1 MDNYIGRLLDN
12 RYEILEVIGTGGMAV
27 VYKALCHRLNRM
39 VAIKILKDEFSR
51 DQEFRRRFHAESQA
65 VAMLSHPN
73 IVSVYDVSRSGD
85 VDYIVMELIDGIT
98 LKQYLEKKGRLN
110 WRETLHFSMQ
120 IAKALEHAHS
130 RGIIHRDIKPHNIMI
145 LKDGSIKVADFGI
158 ARIGSAQNTLTR
170 EALGSVHYISPE
182 QAKGAHVDNR
192 TDLYSL
198 GVVMYEMLT
207 GRTPYD
213 GETPVSVAIQ
223 HINGGAP
230 LPGEIA
236 DGIPRGIEQI
246 TMHAM
251 AANPDERY
259 GSATEMLHDM
269 EEFRKNPGM
278 TFLYFGGVALE
289 TSVQAHTPRP
299 AYPAPARSEA
309 ERYAAARSKNN
320 SRTPEERRA
329 ERERR
334 EAEQAAEKKR
344 KLAVILISAGA
355 ALVVLLLIIL
365 AVTLF
370 GGGKEPVSTVDTV
383 TVPNFVGMEIDKIN
397 PDDYPELNI
406 DLAGATYDYNE
417 NYPKGQVYDQSP
429 KAYDKVKGGKT
440 RTVTLKVS
448 LGEETNKMRNL
459 VNQTDTSAI
468 AQLNAMNLG
477 LKITTKEE
485 PSETV
490 PAGYITRTE
499 PAADTELTKN
509 QAVTLYVS
517 LGSTKMPE
525 LKQQT
530 KANADALLKA
540 MGLNLKVTFLEEESD
555 TVEEGSVTRT
565 EPASGSELSKG
576 QSVTVYVSKGNGKV
590 NVPPVKGLD
599 VMDAIKLLRENNLK
613 YEIKRVFNE
622 KEEKDRVISQSE
634 EPNTQVPKDTI
645 VILEVSDGPAPTDPP
660 TQPPTEPT
668 QPSTDPTQP
677 SENPAG

>member
-27 VYKALCHRLNRM
+27 VYKALCHRLNRL

-85 VDYIVMELIDGIT
+85 VDYIVMELIEGIT

-192 TDLYSL
+192 SDLYSL

-230 LPGEIA
+230 LPSEIA
-236 DGIPRGIEQI
+236 EGVPRGIEQI

-251 AANPDERY
+251 AVNPDERY
-259 GSATEMLHDM
+259 ASATEMLHDM
-269 EEFRKNPGM
+269 EEFRKNPGI
-278 TFLYFGGVALE
+278 TFLYFGGNVP
-289 TSVQAHTPRP
+289 QAPISRPAAPRP
-299 AYPAPARSEA
+299 AAHQPVPRTEA
-309 ERYAAARSKNN
+309 ERYAAARRSAN
-320 SRTPEERRA
+320 RTPEERRA

-334 EAEQAAEKKR
+334 EAKEKEEKKR
-344 KLAVILISAGA
+344 RLTLILILSGAGLALILLIVLAVS
-355 ALVVLLLIIL
+355 
-365 AVTLF
+365 LF
-370 GGGKEPVSTVDTV
+370 GGGKEPVNPSDTIEM
-383 TVPNFVGMEIDKIN
+383 PNFVGTVFEEIN
-397 PDDYPELNI
+397 PDNYPELKI
-406 DLAGATYDYNE
+406 DIDNPTYEYNDT
-417 NYPKGQVYDQSP
+417 YPKGQVFDQTP
-429 KAYDKVKGGKT
+429 KAGEAVKSGRK
-440 RTVTLKVS
+440 VTLKVS
-448 LGEETNKMRNL
+448 LGKEESNKMPDL
-459 VNQTDTSAI
+459 TGQTDTSAI
-468 AQLNAMNLG
+468 AQLNGMNLG
-477 LKITTKEE
+477 LKVTTKEE
-485 PSETV
+485 SSETV
-490 PAGYITRTE
+490 LAGYVIRTE
-499 PAADTELTKN
+499 PAADVELQKD
-509 QAVTLYVS
+509 QSVTVYVS
-517 LGSTKMPE
+517 LGSTKMPD
-525 LKQQT
+525 LKNQS
-530 KANADALLKA
+530 KANAAALLDA
-540 MGLNLKVTFLEEESD
+540 TGLKLRVTYLEEESD
-555 TVEEGSVTRT
+555 TVEEGNVTRT
-565 EPASGSELSKG
+565 EPASKSELSKG
-576 QSVTVYVSKGNGKV
+576 QTVTVYISKGNGKV
-590 NVPPVKGLD
+590 KVPAVKGLD
-599 VMDAIKLLRENNLK
+599 IMDAIKLLRDNNLQ
-613 YEIKRVFNE
+613 YSINRVFNE

-634 EPNTQVPKDTI
+634 EANTQVPKDTV
-645 VILEVSDGPAPTDPP
+645 VILEVSDGPAPTDPIV
-660 TQPPTEPT
+660 PP
-668 QPSTDPTQP
+668 TDPTTPPTDPTTP
-677 SENPAG
+677 SDEAAG

>member
-27 VYKALCHRLNRM
+27 VYKALCHRLNRL

-85 VDYIVMELIDGIT
+85 VDYIVMELIEGIT

-182 QAKGAHVDNR
+182 QAKGGHVDCR
-192 TDLYSL
+192 SDLYSL

-223 HINGGAP
+223 HINGGATP
-230 LPGEIA
+230 PSELVE
-236 DGIPRGIEQI
+236 GIPRGIEQI

-251 AANPDERY
+251 EVNPDDRY
-259 GSATEMLHDM
+259 TSATEMLHDM

-278 TFLYFGGVALE
+278 TFLYFGGVAPQAP
-289 TSVQAHTPRP
+289 VQQRPVQRP
-299 AYPAPARSEA
+299 AAPRSEA
-309 ERYAAARSKNN
+309 ERYAAARRQNN
-320 SRTPEERRA
+320 PRSAEERRK

-334 EAEQAAEKKR
+334 EAEQAEEKKR
-344 KLAVILISAGA
+344 RLKLILILSGAGLAVILLIVLAIS
-355 ALVVLLLIIL
+355 
-365 AVTLF
+365 LF
-370 GGGKEPVSTVDTV
+370 GGGKQPSNTVDTIV
-383 TVPNFVGMEIDKIN
+383 VPNFVGMEIEKIN
-397 PDDYPELNI
+397 PEDYPELNI
-406 DLAGATYDYNE
+406 DITGATYEYNE
-417 NYPKGQVYDQSP
+417 NYPKGQVFDQSP
-429 KAYDKVKGGKT
+429 KANDRVKGGKT

-448 LGEETNKMRNL
+448 LGNETNKMPNL
-459 VNQTDTSAI
+459 VNQTDSSAI
-468 AQLNAMNLG
+468 AQLNAMELG

-485 PSETV
+485 SSETV
-490 PAGYITRTE
+490 LAGYVIRTE
-499 PAADTELTKN
+499 PTADTELTKN
-509 QAVTLYVS
+509 QAVTVYVS

-525 LKQQT
+525 LKNQT
-530 KANADALLKA
+530 KANAEALLDA
-540 MGLNLKVTFLEEESD
+540 MGLNLKYTFLEEESD
-555 TVEEGSVTRT
+555 DVAEGNVTRT
-565 EPASGSELSKG
+565 EPASKSELSKG
-576 QSVTVYVSKGNGKV
+576 QNVTVYISKGNGKV
-590 NVPPVKGLD
+590 DVPPVEGLD
-599 VMDAIKLLRENNLK
+599 VMDAIKLLRDAGLK
-613 YEIKRVFNE
+613 YETKRVFNE
-622 KEEKDRVISQSE
+622 KEEKDRVIHQSE
-634 EPNTQVPKDTI
+634 KANTQVPKDTI
-645 VILEVSDGPAPTDPP
+645 VVLEVSDGPAPTDPP
-660 TQPPTEPT
+660 TQPTTPPTEPT
-668 QPSTDPTQP
+668 EPSTEP
-677 SENPAG
+677 STEEAAG

>member
-1 MDNYIGRLLDN
+1 M
-12 RYEILEVIGTGGMAV
+12 
-27 VYKALCHRLNRM
+27 
-39 VAIKILKDEFSR
+39 
-51 DQEFRRRFHAESQA
+51 
-65 VAMLSHPN
+65 P
-73 IVSVYDVSRSGD
+73 
-85 VDYIVMELIDGIT
+85 
-98 LKQYLEKKGRLN
+98 
-110 WRETLHFSMQ
+110 
-120 IAKALEHAHS
+120 
-130 RGIIHRDIKPHNIMI
+130 
-145 LKDGSIKVADFGI
+145 
-158 ARIGSAQNTLTR
+158 
-170 EALGSVHYISPE
+170 
-182 QAKGAHVDNR
+182 
-192 TDLYSL
+192 
-198 GVVMYEMLT
+198 
-207 GRTPYD
+207 
-213 GETPVSVAIQ
+213 
-223 HINGGAP
+223 
-230 LPGEIA
+230 
-236 DGIPRGIEQI
+236 
-246 TMHAM
+246 
-251 AANPDERY
+251 
-259 GSATEMLHDM
+259 
-269 EEFRKNPGM
+269 
-278 TFLYFGGVALE
+278 
-289 TSVQAHTPRP
+289 
-299 AYPAPARSEA
+299 
-309 ERYAAARSKNN
+309 
-320 SRTPEERRA
+320 
-329 ERERR
+329 
-334 EAEQAAEKKR
+334 
-344 KLAVILISAGA
+344 
-355 ALVVLLLIIL
+355 
-365 AVTLF
+365 
-370 GGGKEPVSTVDTV
+370 
-383 TVPNFVGMEIDKIN
+383 
-397 PDDYPELNI
+397 
-406 DLAGATYDYNE
+406 
-417 NYPKGQVYDQSP
+417 
-429 KAYDKVKGGKT
+429 
-440 RTVTLKVS
+440 
-448 LGEETNKMRNL
+448 NL

-576 QSVTVYVSKGNGKV
+576 QSVTVYISKGNGKV